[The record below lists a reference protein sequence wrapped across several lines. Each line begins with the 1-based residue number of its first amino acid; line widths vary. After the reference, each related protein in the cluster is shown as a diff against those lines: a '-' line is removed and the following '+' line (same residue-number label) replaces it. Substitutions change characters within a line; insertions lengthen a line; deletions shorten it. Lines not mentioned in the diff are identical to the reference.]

1 MNKFSDFKIQ
11 PNPSTFTGDKIE
23 IKRLINKEIKVL
35 KFKIEDSTKKPGTK
49 YLTLQIE
56 KDGNKYVV
64 FTGAKILSQMIE
76 QVPPDKIPFTTTISN
91 ENEYYEFT

>member
-11 PNPSTFTGDKIE
+11 ANPSTFVGDKIALQ
-23 IKRLINKEIKVL
+23 KLINKEIKIL
-35 KFKIEDSTKKPGTK
+35 NYKIEDSIKKPGTK

-56 KDGNKYVV
+56 KDNNKHVV
-64 FTGAKILSQMIE
+64 FTSAKILAQMIT
-76 QVPPDKIPFTTTISN
+76 QVPQDKLPFTTTITN